1 MAEKSLCISYANYRV
16 YERFNLSGLVAEVS
30 EYMAAFIE
38 P

>member
-1 MAEKSLCISYANYRV
+1 MQIIGFMNDLIKR
-16 YERFNLSGLVAEVS
+16 LSGLVAEVS